1 MTSSKWS
8 ILSREAIKT
17 LQANGR
23 QASSYSAQF
32 FLLLKFTQVDA
43 PREGEMN
50 YDEKCKS
57 SVVYEFNRVQREEGR
72 QTCSSTVAREWLHQL
87 TQDQDHSPS
96 SHDRLLR
103 HLQVPEG
110 AVFTTASNFNRLQQ
124 SGSVLETEVKAIERT
139 SSSTKSQLAKLVIST
154 RVQ

>member
-1 MTSSKWS
+1 MNSKPSLFGESQRTKMTSSKWS

-57 SVVYEFNRVQREEGR
+57 SIVSEFNRVQRDKP
-72 QTCSSTVAREWLHQL
+72 AAPQL
-87 TQDQDHSPS
+87 
-96 SHDRLLR
+96 R
-103 HLQVPEG
+103 G
-110 AVFTTASNFNRLQQ
+110 
-124 SGSVLETEVKAIERT
+124 SGFIN
-139 SSSTKSQLAKLVIST
+139 
-154 RVQ
+154 